1 MGRESFQPISVK
13 SPARSPMLFKI
24 RCFIDLQLLTIV
36 SFLKREMSNFS
47 DGLIIDVGA
56 GESPWRSWIPKQC
69 QYRGIDIR
77 HSTEFG
83 MKYRDSNIT
92 LYDGGVMPFEKDTF
106 NGALCI
112 EVLEHTDNPELLLSE
127 IFRILKPGS
136 IMLLTVPWSAR
147 RHHIPYDFHRFTRE
161 RLSVLLSKSGFIDI
175 IISERGNDYC
185 VIANKLIINIIRNCR
200 QLNLLNFYYKIPFI
214 AIASLF
220 SIFMLINSHV
230 SLLFENSH
238 NEDPLGYSCK
248 AIKPTDSR
256 AEVKQRS
263 KPIYK

>member
-1 MGRESFQPISVK
+1 MSRESFQPISVK
-13 SPARSPMLFKI
+13 SPTKNPWLFKL
-24 RCFIDLQLLTIV
+24 RCYIDLQLLTIV
-36 SFLKREMSNFS
+36 SFLQKEMSNFS
-47 DGLIIDVGA
+47 AGLIIDVGA

-83 MKYRDSNIT
+83 MKHRDSNIT
-92 LYDGGVMPFEKDTF
+92 LYEGGIMPFGKNTF

-161 RLSVLLSKSGFIDI
+161 RLSAILSKSGFIDI
-175 IISERGNDYC
+175 AISERGNDYC
-185 VIANKLIINIIRNCR
+185 VIANKLIVNIIRNITE
-200 QLNLLNFYYKIPFI
+200 LNFLNFYLKIPFI

-220 SIFMLINSHV
+220 SIFMLIISHF
-230 SLLFENSH
+230 SLFFENSH

-248 AIKPTDSR
+248 AIKPPDSPS
-256 AEVKQRS
+256 EVK
-263 KPIYK
+263 